1 MADTNLEVRLT
12 AEAGDLRSELRD
24 VEQRLSSL
32 NRAAAKAAKGTQQ
45 LSTASRNI
53 NKDFKGVGRGA
64 GQAGIQV
71 QQFVGQIQG
80 WRKPDDS
87 TITAVR

>member
-45 LSTASRNI
+45 LQASSKVSAEALAASDALRVKHRFQCSN
-53 NKDFKGVGRGA
+53 
-64 GQAGIQV
+64 
-71 QQFVGQIQG
+71 
-80 WRKPDDS
+80 
-87 TITAVR
+87 